1 MSNAFKFARYA
12 AVAVA
17 AIVATAAWTTG
28 PVSAAASEHC
38 KDVYVKVTNNTGGKV
53 KIIDLDYYD
62 YGIGKNGG
70 WRSEPIKNEV
80 IGKDKVWQATRR
92 LENVKAE
99 DTRIRIKYRVKKKV
113 AYSVK
118 VHKSKKSA
126 KKKCINGTQFEFNL
140 K

>member
-1 MSNAFKFARYA
+1 MFNAARIVRCASVAIA
-12 AVAVA
+12 AVVMSF
-17 AIVATAAWTTG
+17 AWLTG

-62 YGIGKNGG
+62 YGLGKKGG

-80 IGKDKVWQATRR
+80 IGKNKVWQATRR

-118 VHKSKKSA
+118 VHKSKKSQ
-126 KKKCINGTQFEFNL
+126 KKRCMNGTQFEFNL